1 MNVLELLSKAKL
13 FSVGRDIEILSI
25 KKCKTS
31 WRILAINPKN
41 GDKFRIIL
49 ERC

>member
-1 MNVLELLSKAKL
+1 MNVLELLNKAKL
-13 FSVGRDIEILSI
+13 FSVCKDIEILSI
-25 KKCKTS
+25 KKCAKGY
-31 WRILAINPKN
+31 RILAFNPKN